1 MPMDM
6 VDPARRLLD
15 EVEAV
20 AQIGS
25 YSLDIASG
33 LWVSS
38 TGLDAIYG
46 IDAAYVRSVD
56 GWASLVHPDQREAMV
71 AYFTDE
77 VLGRRQPFDRQY
89 RIVRADTGEE
99 RSVHGRGA
107 LELDEAGRP
116 VRMFGT
122 IADVTETHRAQQAL
136 VASELRYAAIF
147 DGAIEAIVVA
157 DTASERFRWANP
169 AACALLGYTR
179 DDLLELTIPDV
190 HPAAD
195 LPMVREQLEA
205 VADGRL
211 PIAKSVP
218 YRRRDGSVAL
228 VDVRASWAEV
238 DGLACMIGFLSDHL
252 VTHFLKQLGHLGR
265 FNGPAR
271 RQPPPRSATSCL
283 AFPAST
289 SRPSSTSSVPSR
301 QPRSPC
307 AGQTACP
314 RRPAGACPRLGR
326 PTCTGGR
333 SRARGPSGSRR
344 GPRTGSTASYRR

>member
-1 MPMDM
+1 M

-46 IDAAYVRSVD
+46 IDAAYMRSVD

-71 AYFTDE
+71 AYFADE

-157 DTASERFRWANP
+157 DTASGRFRWVNP
-169 AACALLGYTR
+169 AACALLGYAH
-179 DDLLELTIPDV
+179 DELLELTIPDV
-190 HPAAD
+190 HPSAD

-205 VADGRL
+205 VADGKL

-238 DGLACMIGFLSDHL
+238 DGLACMIGFLSD
-252 VTHFLKQLGHLGR
+252 VTEI
-265 FNGPAR
+265 R
-271 RQPPPRSATSCL
+271 RL
-283 AFPAST
+283 E
-289 SRPSSTSSVPSR
+289 
-301 QPRSPC
+301 
-307 AGQTACP
+307 
-314 RRPAGACPRLGR
+314 
-326 PTCTGGR
+326 TG
-333 SRARGPSGSRR
+333 
-344 GPRTGSTASYRR
+344 